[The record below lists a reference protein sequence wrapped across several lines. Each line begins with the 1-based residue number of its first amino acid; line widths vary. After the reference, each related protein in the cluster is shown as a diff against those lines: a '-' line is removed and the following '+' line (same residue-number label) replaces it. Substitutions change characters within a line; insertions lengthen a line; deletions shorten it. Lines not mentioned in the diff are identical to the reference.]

1 MTALVS
7 YSTGTVSVAADGTIV
22 TGVGPLWLT
31 SANAKPG
38 DIFQS
43 GHFFTFI
50 TDVTS
55 ETTLVVPPWPGSTLS
70 GATYNIWKIS
80 QQRIVGAEAS
90 EDMDKVLTA
99 LNTTGWFIFVPPA
112 ATAPDP
118 SLGND
123 GQYAMQPTTGKQW
136 VKVSGVWTY
145 QGIYKAFRFLGAWSG
160 ATAYT
165 IGDVV
170 ASGGNSYVCVL
181 DHTNHVPPNVTYWQ
195 LLASVGAAGP
205 VAWLPPAAWATA
217 QSYVTGPPASVVT
230 FNGSSYVCIVPHTSG
245 TFATDLAAAN
255 WLLVAQR
262 GQDGSNYAA
271 TSTTSLLI
279 STGSKSFTTQANLAY
294 TVGARVRLSRASD
307 ITKYMEGTVTAYNVG
322 TGAMTV
328 NVLSAVG
335 SGTFTDWN
343 LNIAGDPGSADFIT
357 VRKFLYNAIPGQVV
371 FSNADSFGRTLSYTP
386 GFITVVLNGSVLTP
400 NDFTATDGTSVTLP
414 RANSGDVVYID
425 CSLAYNPADA
435 LAATQN
441 GADIPD
447 KAKFRANIGV
457 QKKNYIINGGM
468 MVSQE
473 NGTTAVTTN
482 AMFPVDQWFTSLSN
496 DGVVSHQQVASATPG
511 GSSNRI
517 RCTVTTAD
525 TSISAAQYH
534 LVGTKIE
541 GFRVAD
547 LLMGSV
553 AAKQITIQFGVKAP
567 AGTYGV
573 AIFNGAQDRWRV
585 ETYVIAAGEANTDV
599 VKSVTFAGDTLGAWA
614 KDNGTGLDVR
624 WTLAV
629 GSNFQIASG
638 AWGSTPGYSNSA
650 QFNLLGTNGNVF
662 ELFDVSLT
670 EGSAAPAFQL
680 PDFASELTLC
690 QRYFYKIGSGIFWAT
705 GTLRSG
711 GTQGYLYA
719 KTPQPMRAQ
728 PTLSAS
734 SNQLWCA
741 DNNSGLSSL
750 GIGGIDVSSGQIY
763 LAPVAT
769 SSVGSVGQACMLYT
783 ASGSASFNARL

>member
-50 TDVTS
+50 TDVTD

-99 LNTTGWFIFVPPA
+99 LNTTGWFIFAPPA

-195 LLASVGAAGP
+195 LLASVGATGP

-230 FNGSSYVCIVPHTSG
+230 FNGSTYVCIVPHTSNVFG
-245 TFATDLAAAN
+245 TDLAAGK

-271 TSTTSLLI
+271 TSTTSLTI
-279 STGSKSFTTQANLAY
+279 SVAGKPFTTQTNLAY

-307 ITKYMEGTVTAYNVG
+307 VTKYMEGTVTAYNTG

-343 LNIAGDPGSADFIT
+343 LNIAGDPGAADFIT
-357 VRKFLYNAIPGQVV
+357 VRKFLYNAVAGQIV
-371 FSNADSFGRTLSYTP
+371 FSNADSFGRTLAYTP
-386 GFITVVLNGSVLTP
+386 GFITVVVNGVVLTQ
-400 NDFTATDGTSVTLP
+400 NDFTATDGTSVTLG
-414 RANSGDVVYID
+414 RVSNAGDSVYID

-435 LAATQN
+435 LAKTAN
-441 GADIPD
+441 GSDIPD
-447 KAKFRANIGV
+447 ASTFRRNIGV

-468 MVSQE
+468 QVSQE
-473 NGTTAVTTN
+473 NGSVAGTTSEYYPA
-482 AMFPVDQWFTSLSN
+482 DQWNLSSN
-496 DGVVSHQQVASATPG
+496 VAGGFSVAQVASRSPA
-511 GSSNRI
+511 GSPNRI
-517 RCTVTTAD
+517 RVTVTSAQPSPGS
-525 TSISAAQYH
+525 TSMGLTQR
-534 LVGTKIE
+534 IE
-541 GFRVAD
+541 GGRVAD
-547 LLMGSV
+547 LMFGTGS
-553 AAKQITIQFGVKAP
+553 AKTVTLQFGMRAP
-567 AGTYGV
+567 VAGTYLV
-573 AIFNGAQDRWRV
+573 AIFNNGTTTAITGTV
-585 ETYVIAAGEANTDV
+585 TIASGEVNTDV
-599 VKSVTFAGDTLGAWA
+599 VKSITLVGPTSGSGWTTDNSYGMLVVIYQTHPSQSANIFA
-614 KDNGTGLDVR
+614 
-624 WTLAV
+624 
-629 GSNFQIASG
+629 
-638 AWGSTPGYSNSA
+638 
-650 QFNLLGTNGNVF
+650 TNGNVF
-662 ELFDVSLT
+662 ELFDVGLY
-670 EGSAAPAFQL
+670 EGTTAPAFQL
-680 PDFASELTLC
+680 PDFVNELTLC
-690 QRYFYKIGSGIFWAT
+690 QRYWEKSYEYAIAPAAAT
-705 GTLRSG
+705 PLG
-711 GTQGYLYA
+711 
-719 KTPQPMRAQ
+719 
-728 PTLSAS
+728 
-734 SNQLWCA
+734 A
-741 DNNSGLSSL
+741 DNFTAG
-750 GIGGIDVSSGQIY
+750 
-763 LAPVAT
+763 AT
-769 SSVGSVGQACMLYT
+769 SAVFNLGAVFPRYKVRKRVAPTIAVYSDWTG
-783 ASGSASFNARL
+783 ASGKIRDRSNGVDVTPTAIDLIGETGFRTYASVTAGSQLSISCHWTANSRL